1 MFLCHNDGADDK
13 ARFPVISHV
22 FAFDLKQTCKGGEG
36 GDDHKTHLKRRLH
49 KLLYLFE

>member
-22 FAFDLKQTCKGGEG
+22 FAFDLKQTCKGVGGEPQNTF
-36 GDDHKTHLKRRLH
+36 KENIAQTSIPL
-49 KLLYLFE
+49 